1 MASASPAATCW
12 ARTLLI
18 ARATLYPRAHF
29 GHIKGGPQV
38 VSDVR
43 EQPVLKSANFFGKKN
58 VSKFKKVV

>member
-43 EQPVLKSANFFGKKN
+43 EQPVL
-58 VSKFKKVV
+58 